1 MPNTFGS
8 DDYGYPVRQ
17 NGTMSI
23 WVCGEVLIDLIP
35 VAAGSSDR
43 APHVGGGP
51 ANTAKALA
59 RLGHEVHFIDGISS
73 DAYGVMSRDELLA
86 DDVKLDLAQTSELP
100 TALAIVSIDANASA
114 SYEFK
119 LENTATFDFNL
130 DWLPDPSRYKPN
142 VLHIGTLATVIQPG
156 ADELYDWAL
165 QVAEFA
171 PIVFDPN
178 IRPAVMANRDLY
190 EAAVE
195 KWAAISSVIKVS
207 DDDVAWLFPDASFDD
222 VAERW
227 VRDGAALVVI
237 TRGSQGL
244 IGFTADGAVEVPGV
258 KIEVADTVGAGD
270 TVGAIIV
277 EAMVEKGIMAL
288 TGDVLQD
295 VLHRAAKAAG
305 ITCSRPG
312 AQPPY
317 KHELK

>member
-1 MPNTFGS
+1 
-8 DDYGYPVRQ
+8 
-17 NGTMSI
+17 MSI
-23 WVCGEVLIDLIP
+23 WVCGEVLIDLISIAP
-35 VAAGSSDR
+35 GSTDR

-59 RLGHEVHFIDGISS
+59 RLGHDVHFIDGIST
-73 DAYGVMSRDELLA
+73 DAYGVMAREELERDE
-86 DDVKLDLAQTSELP
+86 VKLDLSLTSEKP
-100 TALAIVSIDANASA
+100 TCLAIVSLDNNGSA
-114 SYEFK
+114 SYEF
-119 LENTATFDFNL
+119 EIAGTATFDFSL
-130 DWLPDPSRYKPN
+130 DWLPDPSRYKPK
-142 VLHIGTLATVIQPG
+142 VLHIGTLVTVIQPG
-156 ADELYDWAL
+156 ADVLYDWAL

-178 IRPAVMANRDLY
+178 IRPSVMGDRDLY

-207 DDDVAWLFPDASFDD
+207 DDDIAWLFPDQSLDD

-237 TRGSQGL
+237 TRGSEGL

-258 KIEVADTVGAGD
+258 KVVVADTVGAGD
-270 TVGAIIV
+270 TVGAIVV
-277 EAMVEKGIMAL
+277 EAMVEKGILAL
-288 TGDVLQD
+288 TGDVLQE
-295 VLHRAAKAAG
+295 VLHRAAKAAA

-312 AQPPY
+312 AEPPY